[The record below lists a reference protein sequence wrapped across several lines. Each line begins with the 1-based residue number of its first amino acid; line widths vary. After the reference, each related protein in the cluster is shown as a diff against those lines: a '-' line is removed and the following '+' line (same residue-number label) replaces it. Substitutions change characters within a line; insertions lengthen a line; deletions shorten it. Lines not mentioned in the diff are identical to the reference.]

1 MRRPNHRRLLAVFG
15 RSGKQ
20 DNYTNSPLAPRGP
33 VWVFSPNIAKYSLA
47 IDFDRFIA
55 ECISDQSIYRYLYIY
70 TSICILINVEATR
83 KPLQFVSTSHD
94 DLKAFPDEARR
105 DAGFNLD
112 FVQRG
117 LEPENWK
124 PMKTVGPG
132 VKEIPRSGR
141 DRSLS
146 RNLFGHASG
155 SGLCTA
161 LFPEENPENSQGG
174 Y

>member
-1 MRRPNHRRLLAVFG
+1 
-15 RSGKQ
+15 
-20 DNYTNSPLAPRGP
+20 
-33 VWVFSPNIAKYSLA
+33 
-47 IDFDRFIA
+47 
-55 ECISDQSIYRYLYIY
+55 LYNY
-70 TSICILINVEATR
+70 TSICIVPNVKVTR
-83 KPLQFVSTSHD
+83 KPLQFVGSSHD

-132 VKEIPRSGR
+132 VKEIR
-141 DRSLS
+141 
-146 RNLFGHASG
+146 
-155 SGLCTA
+155 GLCAA
-161 LFPEENPENSQGG
+161 LFPKEDPEDSQGG